1 MNFNLPVFND
11 NIVEKNLPFDSD
23 FISEVLYKYLFEG
36 KDQKIIDQEY
46 MNSQTVETGA
56 LSYRV
61 IDHFNLLSPDGNDTN
76 KGLFNGMPKDFVISR
91 LSNSGNSK
99 AIRLA
104 EALSNNESLVDENC
118 IETFKSYY
126 LNHLHDYI
134 DSCADSILLRDQFK
148 QEIPLE
154 SIKDMDIEDYVM
166 GDGKCSG
173 LCYDLEKGKWRYAG
187 PAIGGQNVSKF
198 GISKHDGKY
207 VTDKHMN
214 VIDNPEEFWENFKNQ
229 LYSFLK
235 EYETLEEP
243 IHAVDKYPL
252 LKNMGMVITKLLYI
266 YYPDKFINISTKQ
279 ALSFLMRYFGYDFN
293 NKMGGD
299 ELSFMLARNLKDDIP
314 ELKEN
319 DPVFIGEA
327 LWNFMQEMIENE
339 EEETD
344 TETVDVVYPEYN
356 KDKFLSEVFM
366 SESEYNKI
374 YQLLTR
380 KKNIILKGS
389 PGVGKTFMAKKLAY
403 SIIGKEAKHQILS
416 VQFHQSYSYED
427 FIEGIRPDKE
437 KDGKFSVVPGVF
449 KEFVDKAK
457 KDRANNYY
465 VIIDEINRGN
475 LSKILG
481 ELMKLIEY
489 DKRDKEDVILPY
501 SKEEFIVPE
510 NIYIIGTMNT
520 ADRSLAMVDYALRR
534 RFAFYHVSPA
544 FEKDEFKKWL
554 MEKNHISE
562 VKVVEL
568 CRKMKALNA
577 KIKTDLGKGF
587 EIGHS
592 YFVDTLNDSEF
603 DTLYDNIIEYEIEPL
618 IGEYWFDEDTKV
630 QEYIDIIK

>member
-1 MNFNLPVFND
+1 MNFNLPNFND
-11 NIVEKNLPFDSD
+11 NTVERILPFESD

-36 KDQKIIDQEY
+36 KDQKDIDQEY
-46 MNSQTVETGA
+46 MNSHTVETGA

-61 IDHFNLLSPDGNDTN
+61 IEHFNLLSPDGNDTN
-76 KGLFNGMPKDFVISR
+76 KGLFNGMPKDFVINK
-91 LSNSGNSK
+91 LLISGNAK
-99 AIRLA
+99 AKKLA
-104 EALSNNESLVDENC
+104 DALSNNESQVDENC

-126 LNHLHDYI
+126 LNHLHEYI
-134 DSCADSILLRDQFK
+134 ETCANSVLLRNKFK
-148 QEIPLE
+148 EEIPLE

-166 GDGKCSG
+166 GDGKSSG
-173 LCYDLEKGKWRYAG
+173 FCYDLEKGKWRYAG
-187 PAIGGQNVSKF
+187 PGIGGQNVSKF

-207 VTDKHMN
+207 VTDKHMD
-214 VIDNPEEFWENFKNQ
+214 VIENPDEFWENFKNQ

-243 IHAVDKYPL
+243 IHAIDKYPL

-266 YYPDKFINISTKQ
+266 YYPEKFINISTKQ

-293 NKMGGD
+293 KQMGGD
-299 ELSFMLARNLKDDIP
+299 ELSFMLARNLKNDIP
-314 ELKEN
+314 ELVEN
-319 DPVFIGEA
+319 DPVYIGEA
-327 LWNFMQEMIENE
+327 LWNFMQEMIEEETEETE
-339 EEETD
+339 EENVETI
-344 TETVDVVYPEYN
+344 YPDYDKN
-356 KDKFLSEVFM
+356 KFLSEVFM
-366 SESEYNKI
+366 DETEYNKL

-389 PGVGKTFMAKKLAY
+389 PGVGKTFMAKKFAY
-403 SIIGKEAKHQILS
+403 SIIGKEAKNQILS

-427 FIEGIRPDKE
+427 FIEGIRPDKDNE
-437 KDGKFSVVPGVF
+437 GKFSVVPGVF

-457 KDRANNYY
+457 KDRSKNYY

-544 FEKDEFKKWL
+544 FGKTEFKKWL
-554 MEKNHISE
+554 IEKNEISE
-562 VKVVEL
+562 TKVNEL
-568 CRKMKALNA
+568 CTKMNNINL
-577 KIKTDLGKGF
+577 KIRTDLGKGF

-603 DTLYDNIIEYEIEPL
+603 DTLYTNIIEYEIAPL
-618 IGEYWFDEDTKV
+618 VEEYWFDDDAKV
-630 QEYIDIIK
+630 KEYLDIIK